1 MTPNKLLQ
9 NVAVLIEEVATPQYD
24 RDTGDEQPITAEQWD
39 VLDERFRMIVLMN
52 KPRSDGHERTD
63 RSNA

>member
-24 RDTGDEQPITAEQWD
+24 RDTGDEQPITAEQWNT
-39 VLDERFRMIVLMN
+39 LDERWRMIVLMN
-52 KPRSDGHERTD
+52 RPRPE
-63 RSNA
+63 AV